1 MYCHKNYL
9 ILSIIAEPFS
19 TSSSCGDKI
28 LFKLFKPLVVSSE
41 SSTRSLSLEK
51 DNLNEGKTFFYLF
64 ILLYTI
70 YEFTYNIGE
79 SSIPS
84 SDFTTAFLEYNLKK
98 CIQSSFKPQKN

>member
-1 MYCHKNYL
+1 M
-9 ILSIIAEPFS
+9 
-19 TSSSCGDKI
+19 
-28 LFKLFKPLVVSSE
+28 VSSE

-51 DNLNEGKTFFYLF
+51 DNLNEEKTFFFLF

-70 YEFTYNIGE
+70 YELTYNIGE

-98 CIQSSFKPQKN
+98 CIQSTLQMITGKQQTN